1 MKNIVE
7 SVKSILMEY
16 NQKSFE
22 MDGYDFW
29 NDHIKHVFKHSHDL
43 AIKRGGDIE
52 VCELAA
58 LFHDMAM
65 VASFGPRAEHEQYG
79 AKMAVSILT
88 ELGYPKDKIDLIEK
102 CVLHHRGSKNDTRD
116 TVEEEILAD
125 ADVLAHFDSIPSLF
139 SLVYN
144 KLGMSIE
151 EGKQYVKRKLIND
164 YRKLSPKAK
173 QELQDR
179 FDTIMSV
186 LFAE

>member
-1 MKNIVE
+1 
-7 SVKSILMEY
+7 
-16 NQKSFE
+16 
-22 MDGYDFW
+22 
-29 NDHIKHVFKHSHDL
+29 
-43 AIKRGGDIE
+43 
-52 VCELAA
+52 
-58 LFHDMAM
+58 
-65 VASFGPRAEHEQYG
+65 
-79 AKMAVSILT
+79 
-88 ELGYPKDKIDLIEK
+88 
-102 CVLHHRGSKNDTRD
+102 VLHHRGSKNDTRD

-144 KLGMSIE
+144 KIGMSIE
-151 EGKQYVKRKLIND
+151 EGKQYVKRKLTND